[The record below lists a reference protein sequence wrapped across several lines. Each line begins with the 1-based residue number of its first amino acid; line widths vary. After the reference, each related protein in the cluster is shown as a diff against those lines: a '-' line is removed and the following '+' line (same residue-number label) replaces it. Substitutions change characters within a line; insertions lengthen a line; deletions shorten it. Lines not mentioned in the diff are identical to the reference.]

1 MKNNK
6 QVLTMEQGMEAIMNI
21 IAEAGFKQEPIAPP
35 SSSTEKKK
43 EISQEETVYDG
54 YGHVIAKNG
63 KKTTTGYKKGAKR
76 VLNAKDSQRKDL
88 LDAAEVILNR
98 VAAFEG
104 KVGRN
109 SVEGV
114 IVRMADADYSVKCA
128 GHAKPEFADRE
139 EGFVAE
145 KNYITRGKAVNH
157 APAIAKALVAEIEN
171 EFLKTK
177 IGNQNG
183 FSVTLLE
190 AKSSGIRFEIKNE
203 NGVAAEYSYKITK
216 KRARVIIE

>member
-21 IAEAGFKQEPIAPP
+21 IAEAGFKQEPIAP
-35 SSSTEKKK
+35 SS
-43 EISQEETVYDG
+43 SQEETVYDG

-76 VLNAKDSQRKDL
+76 VLNSKDTQRRDL

-145 KNYITRGKAVNH
+145 KNYLTRGKAVNH
-157 APAIAKALVAEIEN
+157 APAIAKVLVAEIEN
-171 EFLKTK
+171 EFSKSN
-177 IGNQNG
+177 IGNG
-183 FSVTLLE
+183 KSVTLLE

-216 KRARVIIE
+216 KRDRKSVV

>member
-1 MKNNK
+1 MNNK

-21 IAEAGFKQEPIAPP
+21 LAEAGVKQELIESFAPSP
-35 SSSTEKKK
+35 EMSK
-43 EISQEETVYDG
+43 EETVYDG

-76 VLNAKDSQRKDL
+76 VLNAKDTQRRDL

-114 IVRMADADYSVKCA
+114 VVRMADADYTVKCA

-145 KNYITRGKAVNH
+145 KNYLTRGKAINH
-157 APAIAKALVAEIEN
+157 APAIAKVLVAEIEN
-171 EFLKTK
+171 EFSKSN
-177 IGNQNG
+177 IGNG
-183 FSVTLLE
+183 KSVTLLE
-190 AKSSGIRFEIKNE
+190 AKASGIRFEIKNE
-203 NGVAAEYSYKITK
+203 NGVAVEYSYKITK
-216 KRARVIIE
+216 KRARVVLG

>member
-1 MKNNK
+1 MNNK
-6 QVLTMEQGMEAIMNI
+6 QVLTMEQGIEAIMNI
-21 IAEAGFKQEPIAPP
+21 IAEAGFKQEPIAP
-35 SSSTEKKK
+35 SS
-43 EISQEETVYDG
+43 SQEETVYDG

-76 VLNAKDSQRKDL
+76 VLNSKDSLRKDL

-171 EFLKTK
+171 EFSKSN
-177 IGNQNG
+177 IGNG
-183 FSVTLLE
+183 KSVTLLE

-216 KRARVIIE
+216 KRARVVLG

>member
-1 MKNNK
+1 MNNK

-21 IAEAGFKQEPIAPP
+21 IAEAGFKQEPIAP
-35 SSSTEKKK
+35 SSN
-43 EISQEETVYDG
+43 QEETVYDG

-76 VLNAKDSQRKDL
+76 VLNSKDSQRRDL

-114 IVRMADADYSVKCA
+114 IVRMADADYAVKCA

-157 APAIAKALVAEIEN
+157 APAIAKVLVAEIEN
-171 EFLKTK
+171 EFLKSK
-177 IGNQNG
+177 IGNG
-183 FSVTLLE
+183 KSITLLE

-203 NGVAAEYSYKITK
+203 NGIAVEYSYKITK
-216 KRARVIIE
+216 KRARVVLG

>member
-1 MKNNK
+1 MNNK

-21 IAEAGFKQEPIAPP
+21 LAEAGFKQEPIAP
-35 SSSTEKKK
+35 SSTEKKK

-76 VLNAKDSQRKDL
+76 VLNAKDTQRRDL

-157 APAIAKALVAEIEN
+157 APAIAKVLVAEIEN
-171 EFLKTK
+171 EFSKSN
-177 IGNQNG
+177 IGNG
-183 FSVTLLE
+183 KSVTLLE

-216 KRARVIIE
+216 KRARVVLG

>member
-1 MKNNK
+1 MNNK

-21 IAEAGFKQEPIAPP
+21 LAEAGFKQEPIAP
-35 SSSTEKKK
+35 SSR
-43 EISQEETVYDG
+43 QEETVYDG

-76 VLNAKDSQRKDL
+76 VLNPKDTQRRDL

-114 IVRMADADYSVKCA
+114 VVRMADADYTIKCA

-145 KNYITRGKAVNH
+145 KNYLTRGKAVNH
-157 APAIAKALVAEIEN
+157 APAIAKVLVAEVEN
-171 EFLKTK
+171 EFSKSN
-177 IGNQNG
+177 IGNG
-183 FSVTLLE
+183 KSVTLLE
-190 AKSSGIRFEIKNE
+190 AKASGIRFEIKNE
-203 NGVAAEYSYKITK
+203 NGTAAEYSYKITK
-216 KRARVIIE
+216 KRARVVLG

>member
-21 IAEAGFKQEPIAPP
+21 IAEAGFKQEPIAP
-35 SSSTEKKK
+35 SSTEKKK

-76 VLNAKDSQRKDL
+76 VLNSKDSQRRDL

-216 KRARVIIE
+216 KRARVVLG

>member
-21 IAEAGFKQEPIAPP
+21 IAEAEFKQEPIAP
-35 SSSTEKKK
+35 SSTEKKK

-177 IGNQNG
+177 IGNG
-183 FSVTLLE
+183 KSVTLLE

-216 KRARVIIE
+216 KRARVVLG

>member
-1 MKNNK
+1 MNNK

-21 IAEAGFKQEPIAPP
+21 IAEAGFKQEPIAP
-35 SSSTEKKK
+35 SS
-43 EISQEETVYDG
+43 SQEETVYDG

-76 VLNAKDSQRKDL
+76 VLNSKDSQRRDL

-114 IVRMADADYSVKCA
+114 VVRMADADYAVKCA

-171 EFLKTK
+171 EFSKSN
-177 IGNQNG
+177 IGNG
-183 FSVTLLE
+183 KSVTLLE

-216 KRARVIIE
+216 KRARVVLG

>member
-1 MKNNK
+1 MNNK

-21 IAEAGFKQEPIAPP
+21 LAEAGFKQEPIAP
-35 SSSTEKKK
+35 SS
-43 EISQEETVYDG
+43 SQEETVYDG

-76 VLNAKDSQRKDL
+76 VLNAKDTQRRDL

-114 IVRMADADYSVKCA
+114 VVRMADADYTVKCA

-145 KNYITRGKAVNH
+145 KNYLTRGKAVNH
-157 APAIAKALVAEIEN
+157 APAIAKVLVAEIEN
-171 EFLKTK
+171 EFLKSN
-177 IGNQNG
+177 IGNG
-183 FSVTLLE
+183 KSVTLLE
-190 AKSSGIRFEIKNE
+190 AKASGIRFEIKNE
-203 NGVAAEYSYKITK
+203 NGTAAEYSYKITK
-216 KRARVIIE
+216 KRARVVLG

>member
-1 MKNNK
+1 MNNK

-21 IAEAGFKQEPIAPP
+21 LAEAGVKQELIE
-35 SSSTEKKK
+35 SSPEMSK
-43 EISQEETVYDG
+43 EETVYDG

-76 VLNAKDSQRKDL
+76 VLNAKDTQRRDL

-114 IVRMADADYSVKCA
+114 VVRMADADYTVKCA

-145 KNYITRGKAVNH
+145 KNYLTRGKAVNH
-157 APAIAKALVAEIEN
+157 APAIAKVLVAEIEN
-171 EFLKTK
+171 EFSKSN
-177 IGNQNG
+177 IGNG
-183 FSVTLLE
+183 KSVTLLE
-190 AKSSGIRFEIKNE
+190 AKASGIRFEIKNE
-203 NGVAAEYSYKITK
+203 NGAAAEYSYKITK
-216 KRARVIIE
+216 KRARVVLG

>member
-1 MKNNK
+1 MNNK

-21 IAEAGFKQEPIAPP
+21 IAEAGFKQEPIAP
-35 SSSTEKKK
+35 SS
-43 EISQEETVYDG
+43 SQEETVYDG

-76 VLNAKDSQRKDL
+76 VLNSKDSQRRDL

-145 KNYITRGKAVNH
+145 KNYLTRGKAVNH
-157 APAIAKALVAEIEN
+157 APAIAKVLVAEIEN

-190 AKSSGIRFEIKNE
+190 AKASGIRFEIKNE

-216 KRARVIIE
+216 KRARVVLG

>member
-21 IAEAGFKQEPIAPP
+21 IAEAGFKQEPIAP
-35 SSSTEKKK
+35 SSTEKKK

-76 VLNAKDSQRKDL
+76 VLNAKDTQRRDL

-98 VAAFEG
+98 IAAFAG

-216 KRARVIIE
+216 KRARVVLG

>member
-21 IAEAGFKQEPIAPP
+21 IAEAGFKQEPIAP
-35 SSSTEKKK
+35 SS
-43 EISQEETVYDG
+43 SQEETVYDG

-76 VLNAKDSQRKDL
+76 VLNAKDTQRRDL

-104 KVGRN
+104 KIGRN

-114 IVRMADADYSVKCA
+114 IVRMADADYAVKCA
-128 GHAKPEFADRE
+128 GHAKSEFVDRE

-145 KNYITRGKAVNH
+145 KNYLTRGKAVNH
-157 APAIAKALVAEIEN
+157 APAIAKVLVAEIEN
-171 EFLKTK
+171 EFSKSN
-177 IGNQNG
+177 IGNG
-183 FSVTLLE
+183 KSVTLLE

-203 NGVAAEYSYKITK
+203 NGVAVEYSYKITK
-216 KRARVIIE
+216 KRARVVLG

>member
-1 MKNNK
+1 MNNK

-21 IAEAGFKQEPIAPP
+21 IAEAGFKQEPIAP
-35 SSSTEKKK
+35 SSTERKK

-76 VLNAKDSQRKDL
+76 VLNAKDSQRRDL

-114 IVRMADADYSVKCA
+114 IVRMADADYSVKCS

-145 KNYITRGKAVNH
+145 KNYLTRGKAVNH

-171 EFLKTK
+171 EFLKSK
-177 IGNQNG
+177 IGNG
-183 FSVTLLE
+183 KSVTLLE

-203 NGVAAEYSYKITK
+203 NENGVAAEYSYKITK
-216 KRARVIIE
+216 KRARVVLG

>member
-1 MKNNK
+1 MNNK

-21 IAEAGFKQEPIAPP
+21 LAEAGFKQEPIAP
-35 SSSTEKKK
+35 SS
-43 EISQEETVYDG
+43 SQEETVYDG

-145 KNYITRGKAVNH
+145 KNYLTRGKAVNH
-157 APAIAKALVAEIEN
+157 APAIAKVLVAEIEN
-171 EFLKTK
+171 EFSKSN
-177 IGNQNG
+177 IGNG
-183 FSVTLLE
+183 KSVTLLE
-190 AKSSGIRFEIKNE
+190 AKSSEIRFEIKNE
-203 NGVAAEYSYKITK
+203 NGVAVEYSYKITK
-216 KRARVIIE
+216 KRARVVLG

>member
-1 MKNNK
+1 MNNK

-21 IAEAGFKQEPIAPP
+21 IAEAGFKQEPIAP
-35 SSSTEKKK
+35 SS
-43 EISQEETVYDG
+43 SQEETVYDG

-76 VLNAKDSQRKDL
+76 VLNSKDSLRRDL

-157 APAIAKALVAEIEN
+157 APAIAKVLVAEIEN
-171 EFLKTK
+171 EFLKSN
-177 IGNQNG
+177 IGNG
-183 FSVTLLE
+183 KSVTLLE

-216 KRARVIIE
+216 KRARVVLG

>member
-1 MKNNK
+1 MNNK

-21 IAEAGFKQEPIAPP
+21 IAEAGFKQEPIAP
-35 SSSTEKKK
+35 SS
-43 EISQEETVYDG
+43 SQEETVYDG

-76 VLNAKDSQRKDL
+76 VLNSKDSQRRDL

-145 KNYITRGKAVNH
+145 KNYLTRGKAVNH
-157 APAIAKALVAEIEN
+157 APAIAKVLVAEIEN
-171 EFLKTK
+171 EFSKSN
-177 IGNQNG
+177 IGNG
-183 FSVTLLE
+183 KSVTLLE

-216 KRARVIIE
+216 KRARVVLG

>member
-1 MKNNK
+1 MNNK

-21 IAEAGFKQEPIAPP
+21 LAEAGVKQEPIA
-35 SSSTEKKK
+35 SSS
-43 EISQEETVYDG
+43 SQEETVYDG

-76 VLNAKDSQRKDL
+76 VLNAKDTQRRDL

-114 IVRMADADYSVKCA
+114 VVRMADADYTVKCA

-145 KNYITRGKAVNH
+145 KNYLTRGKAVNH
-157 APAIAKALVAEIEN
+157 APAIAKVLVAEIEN
-171 EFLKTK
+171 EFSKSN
-177 IGNQNG
+177 IGNG
-183 FSVTLLE
+183 KSVTLLE
-190 AKSSGIRFEIKNE
+190 AKASGIRFEIKNE
-203 NGVAAEYSYKITK
+203 NGAAAEYSYKITK
-216 KRARVIIE
+216 KRARVVLG

>member
-1 MKNNK
+1 MNNK

-21 IAEAGFKQEPIAPP
+21 LAEAGVKQEPIA
-35 SSSTEKKK
+35 SSS
-43 EISQEETVYDG
+43 SQEETVYDG

-76 VLNAKDSQRKDL
+76 VLNAKDTQRRDL

-114 IVRMADADYSVKCA
+114 VVRMADADYTVKCA

-145 KNYITRGKAVNH
+145 KNYLTRGKAVNH
-157 APAIAKALVAEIEN
+157 APAIAKVLVAEIEN
-171 EFLKTK
+171 EFSKSN
-177 IGNQNG
+177 IGNG
-183 FSVTLLE
+183 KSVTLLE
-190 AKSSGIRFEIKNE
+190 AKASGIRFEIKNE

-216 KRARVIIE
+216 KRARVVLG

>member
-21 IAEAGFKQEPIAPP
+21 IAEAGFKQEPIAP
-35 SSSTEKKK
+35 SSTEKKK

-76 VLNAKDSQRKDL
+76 VLNSKDSQRKDL

-171 EFLKTK
+171 EFSKSN
-177 IGNQNG
+177 IGNG
-183 FSVTLLE
+183 KSVTLLE
-190 AKSSGIRFEIKNE
+190 AKASGIRFEIKNE
-203 NGVAAEYSYKITK
+203 NGVAVEYSYKITK
-216 KRARVIIE
+216 KRARVVLG

>member
-1 MKNNK
+1 MNNK

-21 IAEAGFKQEPIAPP
+21 IAEAGFKQEPIAP
-35 SSSTEKKK
+35 SSN
-43 EISQEETVYDG
+43 QEETVYDG

-76 VLNAKDSQRKDL
+76 VLNAKDSLRRDL

-171 EFLKTK
+171 EFSKSN
-177 IGNQNG
+177 IGNEK
-183 FSVTLLE
+183 SVTLLE

-216 KRARVIIE
+216 KRARVVLG

>member
-1 MKNNK
+1 
-6 QVLTMEQGMEAIMNI
+6 MEQGMEAIMNI
-21 IAEAGFKQEPIAPP
+21 IAEAGFKQEPIAP
-35 SSSTEKKK
+35 SS
-43 EISQEETVYDG
+43 SQEETVYDG

-76 VLNAKDSQRKDL
+76 VLNSKDSQRRDL

-157 APAIAKALVAEIEN
+157 APAIAKVLVAEIEN
-171 EFLKTK
+171 EFSKSN
-177 IGNQNG
+177 IGNG
-183 FSVTLLE
+183 KSVTLLE

-216 KRARVIIE
+216 KRARVVLG

>member
-1 MKNNK
+1 MNNK

-21 IAEAGFKQEPIAPP
+21 IAEAGFKQEPIAP
-35 SSSTEKKK
+35 SS
-43 EISQEETVYDG
+43 SQEETVYDG

-114 IVRMADADYSVKCA
+114 IVRMADADYAVKCA

-157 APAIAKALVAEIEN
+157 APAIAKVLVAEIEN
-171 EFLKTK
+171 EFSKSK
-177 IGNQNG
+177 IGNG
-183 FSVTLLE
+183 KSVTLLE

-216 KRARVIIE
+216 KRARVVLG

>member
-1 MKNNK
+1 MNNK

-21 IAEAGFKQEPIAPP
+21 LAEAGLKQEPIAP
-35 SSSTEKKK
+35 SS
-43 EISQEETVYDG
+43 SQEETVYDG

-145 KNYITRGKAVNH
+145 KNYLTRGKAVNH

-171 EFLKTK
+171 EFSKSN
-177 IGNQNG
+177 IGNG
-183 FSVTLLE
+183 KSVTLLE

-203 NGVAAEYSYKITK
+203 NGVAVEYSYKITK
-216 KRARVIIE
+216 KRARVVLG

>member
-1 MKNNK
+1 MNNK

-21 IAEAGFKQEPIAPP
+21 IAEAGFKQEPIAP
-35 SSSTEKKK
+35 SS
-43 EISQEETVYDG
+43 SQEETVYDG

-76 VLNAKDSQRKDL
+76 VLNSKDSLRRDL

-104 KVGRN
+104 KVGRS

-114 IVRMADADYSVKCA
+114 IVRMADADYAVKCA

-171 EFLKTK
+171 EFSKSN
-177 IGNQNG
+177 IGNG
-183 FSVTLLE
+183 KSVTLLE

-216 KRARVIIE
+216 KRARVVLG

>member
-21 IAEAGFKQEPIAPP
+21 IAEAGFKQEPIAP
-35 SSSTEKKK
+35 SSTEKKK

-76 VLNAKDSQRKDL
+76 VLNAKDTQRRDL

-190 AKSSGIRFEIKNE
+190 AKASGIRFEIKNE
-203 NGVAAEYSYKITK
+203 NSIMEYSYKITK

>member
-1 MKNNK
+1 MNNK

-21 IAEAGFKQEPIAPP
+21 LAEAGVKQELIE
-35 SSSTEKKK
+35 SSPEMSK
-43 EISQEETVYDG
+43 EETVYDG

-76 VLNAKDSQRKDL
+76 VLNAKDTQRRDL

-114 IVRMADADYSVKCA
+114 VVRMADADYTVKCA

-145 KNYITRGKAVNH
+145 KNYLTRGKAVNH
-157 APAIAKALVAEIEN
+157 APAIAKVLVAEIEN
-171 EFLKTK
+171 EFSKSN
-177 IGNQNG
+177 IGNG
-183 FSVTLLE
+183 KSVTLLE
-190 AKSSGIRFEIKNE
+190 AKASGVRFEIKNE
-203 NGVAAEYSYKITK
+203 NGTAAEYSYKITK
-216 KRARVIIE
+216 KRARVVLG

>member
-1 MKNNK
+1 MNNK
-6 QVLTMEQGMEAIMNI
+6 QVLTMEQGMEAIMI
-21 IAEAGFKQEPIAPP
+21 ILAEDGAKKEPIAP
-35 SSSTEKKK
+35 SS
-43 EISQEETVYDG
+43 SQEETVYDG

-76 VLNAKDSQRKDL
+76 VLNAKDTQRRDL

-114 IVRMADADYSVKCA
+114 VVRMADADYTVKCA

-145 KNYITRGKAVNH
+145 KNYLTRGKAVNH
-157 APAIAKALVAEIEN
+157 APAIAKVLVAEVEN
-171 EFLKTK
+171 EFSKSN
-177 IGNQNG
+177 IGNG
-183 FSVTLLE
+183 KSVTLLE
-190 AKSSGIRFEIKNE
+190 AKASGIRFEIKNE
-203 NGVAAEYSYKITK
+203 NGAAAEYSYKITK
-216 KRARVIIE
+216 KRARVVLG

>member
-1 MKNNK
+1 MNNK
-6 QVLTMEQGMEAIMNI
+6 QVLTIEQGMEAIMNI
-21 IAEAGFKQEPIAPP
+21 IAEAGFKQEPIAP
-35 SSSTEKKK
+35 SS
-43 EISQEETVYDG
+43 SQEETVYDG
-54 YGHVIAKNG
+54 YGHIIAKNG

-76 VLNAKDSQRKDL
+76 VLNSKDSQRRDL

-114 IVRMADADYSVKCA
+114 IVRMADADYAVKCA

-171 EFLKTK
+171 EFSKSN
-177 IGNQNG
+177 IGNG
-183 FSVTLLE
+183 KSVTLLE

-216 KRARVIIE
+216 KRARVVLG

>member
-1 MKNNK
+1 MNNK

-21 IAEAGFKQEPIAPP
+21 IAEAGFKQEPIAP
-35 SSSTEKKK
+35 SS
-43 EISQEETVYDG
+43 SQEETVYDG

-76 VLNAKDSQRKDL
+76 VLNSKDSQRRDL

-128 GHAKPEFADRE
+128 GHAKSEFADRE

-171 EFLKTK
+171 EFSKSN
-177 IGNQNG
+177 IGNG
-183 FSVTLLE
+183 KSVTLLE

-216 KRARVIIE
+216 KRARVVLG

>member
-1 MKNNK
+1 MNNK

-21 IAEAGFKQEPIAPP
+21 IAEAGFQQEPIAP
-35 SSSTEKKK
+35 SS
-43 EISQEETVYDG
+43 SQEETVYDG

-76 VLNAKDSQRKDL
+76 VLNAKDSQRRDL

-114 IVRMADADYSVKCA
+114 IVRMADADYAVKCA

-157 APAIAKALVAEIEN
+157 APAIAKVLVAEIEN

-177 IGNQNG
+177 IGNG
-183 FSVTLLE
+183 KSVTLLE

-216 KRARVIIE
+216 KRARVVLG

>member
-21 IAEAGFKQEPIAPP
+21 LAEAGFKQEPIAP
-35 SSSTEKKK
+35 SSTEEKK

-76 VLNAKDSQRKDL
+76 VLNAKDSQRRDL

-157 APAIAKALVAEIEN
+157 APAIAKVLVAEIEN

-190 AKSSGIRFEIKNE
+190 AKASGIRFEIKNK
-203 NGVAAEYSYKITK
+203 NSIMEYSYKITK

>member
-1 MKNNK
+1 MNNK

-21 IAEAGFKQEPIAPP
+21 IAEAGFKQEPIAP
-35 SSSTEKKK
+35 SS
-43 EISQEETVYDG
+43 SQEETVYDG

-76 VLNAKDSQRKDL
+76 VLNSKDSLRRDL

-109 SVEGV
+109 SVEGI

-171 EFLKTK
+171 EFSKSN
-177 IGNQNG
+177 IGNG
-183 FSVTLLE
+183 KSVTLLE

-216 KRARVIIE
+216 KRARVVLGQ

>member
-1 MKNNK
+1 MNNK

-21 IAEAGFKQEPIAPP
+21 IAEAGFKQEPIAP
-35 SSSTEKKK
+35 SS
-43 EISQEETVYDG
+43 SQEETVYDG

-76 VLNAKDSQRKDL
+76 VLNSKDSLRRDL

-145 KNYITRGKAVNH
+145 KNYITRGKAINH

-171 EFLKTK
+171 EFSKSN
-177 IGNQNG
+177 IGNG
-183 FSVTLLE
+183 KSVTLLE

-216 KRARVIIE
+216 KRARVVLG

>member
-21 IAEAGFKQEPIAPP
+21 IAEAGFKQEPIAP
-35 SSSTEKKK
+35 SSTEKKK

-76 VLNAKDSQRKDL
+76 VLNSKDSQRRDL

-203 NGVAAEYSYKITK
+203 NSIMEYSYKITK
-216 KRARVIIE
+216 KRARVVLG

>member
-1 MKNNK
+1 MNNK

-21 IAEAGFKQEPIAPP
+21 LAEAGFKQEPIAP
-35 SSSTEKKK
+35 SS
-43 EISQEETVYDG
+43 SQEETVYDG

-114 IVRMADADYSVKCA
+114 IVRMADADYAVKCA

-145 KNYITRGKAVNH
+145 KNYLTRGKAVNH
-157 APAIAKALVAEIEN
+157 APAIAKVLVAEIEN
-171 EFLKTK
+171 EFSKSN
-177 IGNQNG
+177 IGNG
-183 FSVTLLE
+183 KSVTLLE

-203 NGVAAEYSYKITK
+203 NGVAVEYSYKITK
-216 KRARVIIE
+216 KRARVVLG

>member
-1 MKNNK
+1 MNNK

-21 IAEAGFKQEPIAPP
+21 LAEAGFKQEPIAH
-35 SSSTEKKK
+35 SSTEKKK
-43 EISQEETVYDG
+43 EIIQEETVYDG

-76 VLNAKDSQRKDL
+76 VSNAKDTQRRDL

-114 IVRMADADYSVKCA
+114 VVRMADADYTVKCA

-145 KNYITRGKAVNH
+145 KNYLTRGKAVNH
-157 APAIAKALVAEIEN
+157 APAIAKVLVAEVEN
-171 EFLKTK
+171 EFSKSN
-177 IGNQNG
+177 IGNG
-183 FSVTLLE
+183 KSVTLLE
-190 AKSSGIRFEIKNE
+190 AKASGIRFEIKNE
-203 NGVAAEYSYKITK
+203 NGTAAEYSYKITK
-216 KRARVIIE
+216 KRARVVLG